1 METTCHTHAH
11 TDSFITTNK
20 MRVLNNSNQFEMT
33 CTKLQDSKLHTSPHV
48 LFQCIVWNKAKHH

>member
-48 LFQCIVWNKAKHH
+48 LFQCIV